1 MDNKREKLL
10 AELEKYEKKVLQLK
24 KDCAEFKAGGS
35 RYGDE
40 YGEIQIKVYL
50 EMIES
55 IRKEL
60 QGKT

>member
-60 QGKT
+60 K